1 MSQGVRLSKIVYY
14 CSTVLRPVPSHSFL
28 ALFWTCLVFHT
39 ASFIWRFTDKRSL
52 QLLESLQMI
61 NTAVH
66 TSPLSRDAIS
76 CDLKSDVSSPCLC
89 GLVLVHTVITS
100 TGWVVVHTMVASTLC
115 PVVHTVV
122 TSTVCPVVHTVVAST
137 VWAVVHTVVASTVWA
152 VVHTVVASTVWAV
165 VHTVVASTVWAVYT
179 QRAPS
184 SNKAQL
190 PLLVFASC
198 VQLGDFTFVRGGID
212 VLKFDKE
219 SSHSISHWGPWNF
232 VRGS

>member
-1 MSQGVRLSKIVYY
+1 
-14 CSTVLRPVPSHSFL
+14 
-28 ALFWTCLVFHT
+28 
-39 ASFIWRFTDKRSL
+39 
-52 QLLESLQMI
+52 MI

-100 TGWVVVHTMVASTLC
+100 TVWVVVHTMVASTLF

-122 TSTVCPVVHTVVAST
+122 TSTVWAVVHTMVASTVCPVVHTVVAST
-137 VWAVVHTVVASTVWA
+137 VWAVAHTVVASTVWA